1 MKTDKQVRDEDDN
14 GLLNAVLADDNWHAL
29 NGGLKQQA
37 LAAMAQAR
45 RRRHLRVQ
53 IGQAALVVMLL
64 GSLAWWFHHP
74 ASRTIATVA
83 TPDSPRPTTHQ
94 DRFISEEEMLALF
107 PAGSCVVAEIDG
119 RKELVFFDAEAARK
133 GFVRK

>member
-1 MKTDKQVRDEDDN
+1 MKTVKQVRDEDDS

-29 NGGLKQQA
+29 NSGLKRQA

-45 RRRHLRVQ
+45 RRRRLRVQ

-64 GSLAWWFHHP
+64 GSLAWWFRQP
-74 ASRTIATVA
+74 DSRTIATVPA
-83 TPDSPRPTTHQ
+83 PDSPRPITHQ
-94 DRFISEEEMLALF
+94 ERFISEEEMLALF
-107 PAGSCVVAEIDG
+107 PPGSCVVAEIDG

>member
-1 MKTDKQVRDEDDN
+1 MKTVKQVRDKDDS
-14 GLLNAVLADDNWHAL
+14 GLLDAVLADDSWHVL

-45 RRRHLRVQ
+45 RRRRLRVQ

-64 GSLAWWFHHP
+64 GSLAWWFHQP
-74 ASRTIATVA
+74 DSRTIATVPA
-83 TPDSPRPTTHQ
+83 LDSPRPTTHQ
-94 DRFISEEEMLALF
+94 ERFISEEEMLALF
-107 PAGSCVVAEIDG
+107 PPGSCVVAEIDG
-119 RKELVFFDAEAARK
+119 RKELVFFDAEAARN

>member
-1 MKTDKQVRDEDDN
+1 MKTVKQVRDEDDS
-14 GLLNAVLADDNWHAL
+14 GLLNAVLADDDWHAL

-37 LAAMAQAR
+37 LAAMAQER
-45 RRRHLRVQ
+45 RRRRLRVQ
-53 IGQAALVVMLL
+53 IGQAALVVILL
-64 GSLAWWFHHP
+64 GSLAWWFHQP
-74 ASRTIATVA
+74 DSRAIATVSA
-83 TPDSPRPTTHQ
+83 PDSPRPTTHQ

-107 PAGSCVVAEIDG
+107 PPGSCVVAEIDG